1 MNETVDASGEKP
13 GASTVSVH
21 KEVFSYEGSVATSVM
36 EAATFSLSAV
46 DHGLDDSAILCLNGN
61 DDPIRSGQ
69 RIDCEHT
76 KGGLAVDEDMGVL
89 SLQRIQILPQDSLT
103 THSIYQGYFHTGKLN
118 VGGHQVYSLQV
129 VQDTLAGMN
138 RLIHQDMPHSVRQRK
153 GQLVR
158 LGIAQADRQA
168 ALRVSVD
175 QQDFFSGLRQPDSQ
189 VGTGRCLANAAFLVG
204 NGNDFRVQINL
215 LLLQKISLFRKIGMK
230 KAAYSNK

>member
-1 MNETVDASGEKP
+1 MILFAAASVL
-13 GASTVSVH
+13 TVS
-21 KEVFSYEGSVATSVM
+21 
-36 EAATFSLSAV
+36 
-46 DHGLDDSAILCLNGN
+46 I
-61 DDPIRSGQ
+61 P
-69 RIDCEHT
+69 

-89 SLQRIQILPQDSLT
+89 PLQCVQILPQDSLT

-175 QQDFFSGLRQPDSQ
+175 QQDFLSGLRQPDSQ
-189 VGTGRCLANAAFLVG
+189 VGTGCCFANAAFLVG
-204 NGNDFRVQINL
+204 NGDDLCVQINL